1 VCERDSS
8 HVEKAEHDWDEG
20 EVTTEPTATKD
31 GVRTHNCKDCGATKT
46 ESIPAT
52 GSAQKGDDD
61 NAKTG
66 GAATTGT
73 SGASSVAAKAN
84 TGLASTGDSMAAL
97 PALAAM
103 GLSGL
108 VLLVAGSRIHVDRRR
123 NKGDES

>member
-1 VCERDSS
+1 MCARGSS
-8 HVEKAEHDWDEG
+8 HVEKAEHVWDEG

-31 GVRTHNCKDCGATKT
+31 GVRTHICKDCGATKT

-52 GSAQKGDDD
+52 GSAQKDDGG

-66 GAATTGT
+66 GATTT
-73 SGASSVAAKAN
+73 AK
-84 TGLASTGDSMAAL
+84 TRTPSTGDSMAAL

-108 VLLVAGSRIHVDRRR
+108 VLLVAGSRMHVGRRR